1 MIPMKKQFVNS
12 FSRNGE
18 AVEDNFA
25 VKFKKPPVAYKGA
38 DKAGKWFELRLSD
51 RTGEI
56 TAKYWGRN
64 DQETERIYG
73 SIEKG
78 DVLHV
83 KGIIQEYPPGT
94 KSFSLSVDASKGELR
109 KCEKGEYEPEDFV
122 ASSSKDTG
130 KMLEELK
137 RALSGIKNEHL
148 RKLVNAFLD
157 DSAFMDTFSRA
168 PAAMEYHQNYIGGLL
183 EHTNNMIR
191 IINTLCDIHREL
203 DRDVCLA
210 GTFLHDIGKTKELGV
225 SGGVIDVTDEGMMIG
240 HITAGYEMLSKKI
253 EQIPGFPHELKLK
266 MLHIMLS
273 HHGKLEYGAVKQ
285 PQTPEALAIYY
296 ADDADAQVD
305 LYLRLKREA
314 NTDDQWIWNKKI
326 NGHIYLK

>member
-1 MIPMKKQFVNS
+1 MKKQFANS

-18 AVEDNFA
+18 SVDDKFA

-64 DQETERIYG
+64 DQETDRIYG
-73 SIEKG
+73 SIDRG
-78 DVLHV
+78 DVVHV
-83 KGIIQEYPPGT
+83 KGIVQEYPPGS
-94 KSFSLSVDASKGELR
+94 KSFSLSVDPSKGELR
-109 KCEKGEYEPEDFV
+109 KCGKDEYDSGDFV
-122 ASSSKDTG
+122 ATSAKDPG
-130 KMLEELK
+130 KMVKELK
-137 RALSGIKNEHL
+137 SALSGIKNEHL
-148 RKLVNAFLD
+148 RKLVNSFLEDSEFMEAF
-157 DSAFMDTFSRA
+157 TKA

-183 EHTNNMIR
+183 EHTTNMMKIVS
-191 IINTLCDIHREL
+191 TLCDVHEEL
-203 DRDVCLA
+203 DRDVCVA

-225 SGGVIDVTDEGMMIG
+225 SGSVIDVTDEGMMIG
-240 HITAGYEMLSKKI
+240 HITTGYEMLSKKI
-253 EQIPGFPHELKLK
+253 SQIQGFPHELRLK
-266 MLHIMLS
+266 MLHIILS
-273 HHGKLEYGAVKQ
+273 HHGKLEYGAVKK

-305 LYLRLKREA
+305 FYLRLKREA

-326 NGHIYLK
+326 KGHIYLK